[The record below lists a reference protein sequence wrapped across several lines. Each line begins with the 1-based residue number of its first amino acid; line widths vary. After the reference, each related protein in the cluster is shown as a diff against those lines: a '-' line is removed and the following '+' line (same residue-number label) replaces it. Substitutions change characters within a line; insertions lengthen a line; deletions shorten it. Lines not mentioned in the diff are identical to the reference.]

1 MIQILS
7 ASITE
12 AIGDRYDIVR
22 NAIRSSVFC
31 EGGDL
36 RFYGQRDTSPESY
49 IRRVRNAIKKPVSA
63 YKMHSLSFEVIVEL
77 KESHLQGYSQLI
89 ELLNEHATSYK
100 TEAGV
105 LVWRLTPLI
114 SVKDAALLFTLKHI
128 DTRAPWEFITTEG
141 PCFEQEAPELF
152 MSSMAA

>member
-1 MIQILS
+1 MKL
-7 ASITE
+7 AVRHWITE
-12 AIGDRYDIVR
+12 AIGDGNDIVR

-36 RFYGQRDTSPESY
+36 RFYGQRYTTPESY
-49 IRRVRNAIKKPVSA
+49 IRRVRNALKNPVSA
-63 YKMHSLSFEVIVEL
+63 YKMDRLSFEVIVEL
-77 KESHLQGYSQLI
+77 KESHLQGNAPRI

-100 TEAGV
+100 TNEGV
-105 LVWRLTPLI
+105 LVWRLRPLI